1 MKDTPKPRQIEIFR
15 LLMTS
20 GVPLDINLLKE
31 KLQKSERTIR
41 YDIQDL
47 KRICQEYGIEIGY
60 LTKKGYFIPAAQ
72 KPECSALLVQ
82 WDSGG
87 KNSFVDDEEEKRFT
101 SLFFYLFVQKG
112 YVTAE
117 KLAEVYLASK
127 STLTRGLGRLE
138 EYFGNSFILEIR
150 KAQGYRLKGDEL
162 TLRKKAVELLA
173 ARFQGSYTADDW
185 FLLLPEELKS
195 KISIQNMRDIS
206 RSIRQVNGKYNIWI
220 SNTAYLNLM
229 SYCIAR
235 HVRLPVLESTGEK
248 PEEQEAYASELLRE
262 LSAEEKTRETAREL
276 SWLQEVLR
284 DYGISTEG
292 YRVKDEILK
301 RIMRRIMSY
310 LENGEERESFELQS
324 LRRDLEEHLKN
335 YLTMSGSDRQEE
347 ENAYVLQ
354 EIQEYY
360 YSYFQLAEKLA
371 EIIEDEIGQKLGVME
386 ICYLAVYLYKNG
398 IQAESERKNVMVVCA
413 TGKGLSHFLTL
424 RIKHVFPMLNV
435 VGQVS
440 PYQLLKASDLKGVD
454 FAISTIPLENSVV
467 PVVKISGVLLAEDI
481 QRIQDFLKYGK
492 LVDDIPMKQK
502 NEASFQAKPDITV
515 SAQLSQKNSGEN
527 LAEAAGTM
535 SNLIL
540 ALLEYVAKLPPQ
552 IRMSR
557 DAMLGLVIHM
567 SMAVKRWLSGEV
579 TEDPTGEFNQ
589 EYYRVKK
596 EYPDVFLIME
606 KFFEMAENTLQVRIP
621 ISERTAFFLYI
632 IEEE

>member
-1 MKDTPKPRQIEIFR
+1 MREIPKPRQIEIFR
-15 LLMTS
+15 QLMMA
-20 GVPLDINLLKE
+20 GVPLDIATLKE

-41 YDIQDL
+41 YDMQDL

-72 KPECSALLVQ
+72 KSDCSALLVQ
-82 WDSGG
+82 WDSGSKG
-87 KNSFVDDEEEKRFT
+87 SFVDGDEEQRFA
-101 SLFFYLFVQKG
+101 SLFFYLFSQKG

-138 EYFGNSFILEIR
+138 EYFGGSFRLDIR
-150 KAQGYRLKGDEL
+150 KAQGYRLEGDEL
-162 TLRKKAVELLA
+162 TLRKQAVKLLTKLCEEDSRGCNRQELQ
-173 ARFQGSYTADDW
+173 R
-185 FLLLPEELKS
+185 
-195 KISIQNMRDIS
+195 
-206 RSIRQVNGKYNIWI
+206 
-220 SNTAYLNLM
+220 
-229 SYCIAR
+229 
-235 HVRLPVLESTGEK
+235 
-248 PEEQEAYASELLRE
+248 
-262 LSAEEKTRETAREL
+262 LSA
-276 SWLQEVLR
+276 VLR
-284 DYGISTEG
+284 DYGVCTEG
-292 YRVKDEILK
+292 YRVRDEILE
-301 RIMRRIMSY
+301 RIMERIMSY

-454 FAISTIPLENSVV
+454 FAISTIPLENSMV

-552 IRMSR
+552 IRISR

-567 SMAVKRWLSGEV
+567 SMAVKRWLSWEV

>member
-87 KNSFVDDEEEKRFT
+87 KSSFVDGEEEKRFT

-138 EYFGNSFILEIR
+138 EYFGNSFTLEIR

-195 KISIQNMRDIS
+195 KISIQNIRDIS

-502 NEASFQAKPDITV
+502 N
-515 SAQLSQKNSGEN
+515 
-527 LAEAAGTM
+527 
-535 SNLIL
+535 
-540 ALLEYVAKLPPQ
+540 
-552 IRMSR
+552 
-557 DAMLGLVIHM
+557 
-567 SMAVKRWLSGEV
+567 
-579 TEDPTGEFNQ
+579 
-589 EYYRVKK
+589 
-596 EYPDVFLIME
+596 
-606 KFFEMAENTLQVRIP
+606 
-621 ISERTAFFLYI
+621 
-632 IEEE
+632 

>member
-195 KISIQNMRDIS
+195 KISIQNIRDIS

-535 SNLIL
+535 SDLIL

-621 ISERTAFFLYI
+621 ISEGTAFFLYI

>member
-195 KISIQNMRDIS
+195 KISIQNIRDIS

-492 LVDDIPMKQK
+492 LVDELPMKQK
-502 NEASFQAKPDITV
+502 NQASFQSKPEMPV
-515 SAQLSQKNSGEN
+515 SVQLQGQNSGKN

-535 SNLIL
+535 SDLIL

-552 IRMSR
+552 IRMGQ

>member
-87 KNSFVDDEEEKRFT
+87 KSSFVDGEEEKRFT

-138 EYFGNSFILEIR
+138 EYFGNSFTLEIR

-195 KISIQNMRDIS
+195 KISIQNIRDIS

-248 PEEQEAYASELLRE
+248 LEEQEAYASELLRE

-454 FAISTIPLENSVV
+454 FAISTIPLENSMV

-552 IRMSR
+552 IRISR

>member
-1 MKDTPKPRQIEIFR
+1 MREIPKPRQIEIFR
-15 LLMTS
+15 QLMMA
-20 GVPLDINLLKE
+20 GVPLDIATLKE

-41 YDIQDL
+41 YDMQDL

-72 KPECSALLVQ
+72 KPDCSALLVQ
-82 WDSGG
+82 WDSGSKG
-87 KNSFVDDEEEKRFT
+87 SFVDGDEEQRFA
-101 SLFFYLFVQKG
+101 SLFFYLFSQKG

-138 EYFGNSFILEIR
+138 EYFGGSFRLDIR
-150 KAQGYRLKGDEL
+150 KAQGYRLEGDEL
-162 TLRKKAVELLA
+162 TLRKQAVKLLTKLCEEDSRGCNRQELQ
-173 ARFQGSYTADDW
+173 R
-185 FLLLPEELKS
+185 
-195 KISIQNMRDIS
+195 
-206 RSIRQVNGKYNIWI
+206 
-220 SNTAYLNLM
+220 
-229 SYCIAR
+229 
-235 HVRLPVLESTGEK
+235 
-248 PEEQEAYASELLRE
+248 
-262 LSAEEKTRETAREL
+262 LSA
-276 SWLQEVLR
+276 VLR
-284 DYGISTEG
+284 DYGVCTEG
-292 YRVKDEILK
+292 YRVRDEILE
-301 RIMRRIMSY
+301 RIMERIMSY

-324 LRRDLEEHLKN
+324 LRRDLEEHIKN
-335 YLTMSGSDRQEE
+335 YLTMSEAEHQAE
-347 ENAYVLQ
+347 ENTYVLR

-360 YSYFQLAEKLA
+360 YSYFQLAGKLG
-371 EIIEDEIGQKLGVME
+371 EIIEEEIGQKLDVME

-454 FAISTIPLENSVV
+454 FAISTIPLENSLV

-492 LVDDIPMKQK
+492 LVDELPMKQK
-502 NEASFQAKPDITV
+502 NQASFQSKPEMPV
-515 SAQLSQKNSGEN
+515 SVQLQGQNSGKN

-535 SNLIL
+535 SDLIL

-552 IRMSR
+552 IRMGQ

-579 TEDPTGEFNQ
+579 TEDPNGEFNQ

-606 KFFEMAENTLQVRIP
+606 KFFEMAETTLQVRIP

>member
-87 KNSFVDDEEEKRFT
+87 KSSFVDGEEEKRFT

-195 KISIQNMRDIS
+195 KISIQNIRDIS

-235 HVRLPVLESTGEK
+235 HVRLPVLEGTGEK

>member
-87 KNSFVDDEEEKRFT
+87 KSSFVDGEEEKRFT

-138 EYFGNSFILEIR
+138 EYFGNSFTLEIR

-195 KISIQNMRDIS
+195 KISIQNIRDIS

-229 SYCIAR
+229 SYCVAR

-552 IRMSR
+552 IRISR

>member
-1 MKDTPKPRQIEIFR
+1 MREIPKPRQIEIFR
-15 LLMTS
+15 QLMMA
-20 GVPLDINLLKE
+20 GVPLDIATLKE

-41 YDIQDL
+41 YDMQDL

-72 KPECSALLVQ
+72 KPDCSALLVQ
-82 WDSGG
+82 WDSGSKG
-87 KNSFVDDEEEKRFT
+87 SFVDGDEEQRFA
-101 SLFFYLFVQKG
+101 SLFFYLFTQKG

-138 EYFGNSFILEIR
+138 EYFGGSFGLDIR
-150 KAQGYRLKGDEL
+150 KAQGYRLEGDEL
-162 TLRKKAVELLA
+162 TLRKQAVKLLT
-173 ARFQGSYTADDW
+173 ARFMGSYTAEDW
-185 FLLLPEELKS
+185 YLLLPEELKS
-195 KISIQNMRDIS
+195 RVTGQ
-206 RSIRQVNGKYNIWI
+206 SIRDMSQKIRQLNGKYNVWI
-220 SNTAYLNLM
+220 SNTVYLNLL
-229 SYCIAR
+229 SYCI
-235 HVRLPVLESTGEK
+235 VRQIRAAVLEESR
-248 PEEQEAYASELLRE
+248 EELDTEEGYPFELLTKLCEEESRGCNRQE
-262 LSAEEKTRETAREL
+262 LQWLSA
-276 SWLQEVLR
+276 VLR
-284 DYGISTEG
+284 DYGICTEG
-292 YRVKDEILK
+292 YRVRDEILE
-301 RIMRRIMSY
+301 RIMERIMSY

-324 LRRDLEEHLKN
+324 LRRDLEEHIKN
-335 YLTMSGSDRQEE
+335 YLTMSEAEHQAE
-347 ENAYVLQ
+347 ENTYVLR

-360 YSYFQLAEKLA
+360 YSYFQLAGKLG
-371 EIIEDEIGQKLGVME
+371 EIIEEEIGQKLDVME

-398 IQAESERKNVMVVCA
+398 IQAESERKNVLVVCA

-440 PYQLLKASDLKGVD
+440 PYQLLRASDLKNVD
-454 FAISTIPLENSVV
+454 FAISTIPLENSLV

-492 LVDDIPMKQK
+492 LVDELPMKQK
-502 NEASFQAKPDITV
+502 NQASFQSKPEMPV
-515 SAQLSQKNSGEN
+515 SVQLRGQNSGKN

-535 SNLIL
+535 SDLIL

-552 IRMSR
+552 IRMGQ

-606 KFFEMAENTLQVRIP
+606 KFFEMAETTLQVRIP

>member
-138 EYFGNSFILEIR
+138 EYFGNSFTLEIR

-195 KISIQNMRDIS
+195 KISIKNIRDIS

>member
-1 MKDTPKPRQIEIFR
+1 MREIPKPRQIEIFR
-15 LLMTS
+15 QLMMA
-20 GVPLDINLLKE
+20 GVPLDIATLKE

-41 YDIQDL
+41 YDMQDL

-72 KPECSALLVQ
+72 KPDCSALLVQ
-82 WDSGG
+82 WDSGSKG
-87 KNSFVDDEEEKRFT
+87 SFVDGDEEQRFA
-101 SLFFYLFVQKG
+101 SLFFYLFTQKG

-138 EYFGNSFILEIR
+138 EYFGGSFGLDIR
-150 KAQGYRLKGDEL
+150 KAQGYRLEGDEL
-162 TLRKKAVELLA
+162 TLRKQAVKLLT
-173 ARFQGSYTADDW
+173 ARFMGSYTAEDW
-185 FLLLPEELKS
+185 YLLLPEELKS
-195 KISIQNMRDIS
+195 RVTGQ
-206 RSIRQVNGKYNIWI
+206 SIRDMSQKIRQLNGKYNVWI
-220 SNTAYLNLM
+220 SNTVYLNLL
-229 SYCIAR
+229 SYCI
-235 HVRLPVLESTGEK
+235 VRQIRAAVLEESR
-248 PEEQEAYASELLRE
+248 EELDTEEGYPFELLTKLCEEESRGCNRQE
-262 LSAEEKTRETAREL
+262 LQWLSA
-276 SWLQEVLR
+276 VLR
-284 DYGISTEG
+284 DYGICTEG
-292 YRVKDEILK
+292 YRVRDEILE
-301 RIMRRIMSY
+301 RIMERIMSY

-324 LRRDLEEHLKN
+324 LRRDLEEHIKN
-335 YLTMSGSDRQEE
+335 YLTMSETEHQEE
-347 ENAYVLQ
+347 ENTYVLR

-360 YSYFQLAEKLA
+360 YSYFQLAGKLG
-371 EIIEDEIGQKLGVME
+371 EIIEEEIGQKLDVME

-398 IQAESERKNVMVVCA
+398 IQAESERKNVLVVCA

-440 PYQLLKASDLKGVD
+440 PYQLLRVSDLKNVD
-454 FAISTIPLENSVV
+454 FAISTIPLENSLV

-492 LVDDIPMKQK
+492 LVDELPMKQK
-502 NEASFQAKPDITV
+502 NQASFQSKPEMPV
-515 SAQLSQKNSGEN
+515 SVQLRGQNSGKN

-535 SNLIL
+535 SDLIL

-552 IRMSR
+552 IRMGQ

-606 KFFEMAENTLQVRIP
+606 KFFEMAETTLQVRIP

>member
-1 MKDTPKPRQIEIFR
+1 M
-15 LLMTS
+15 
-20 GVPLDINLLKE
+20 DISALKE

-41 YDIQDL
+41 YDIQEL
-47 KRICQEYGIEIGY
+47 KEICQNYGIEIHY
-60 LTKKGYFIPAAQ
+60 LTRKGYVIPVDQ
-72 KPECSALLVQ
+72 KAEGSALLMQ
-82 WDSGG
+82 WNVGNKAGFLDG
-87 KNSFVDDEEEKRFT
+87 EEEKRFA
-101 SLFFYLFVQKG
+101 SLFFYLLVQKG

-117 KLAEVYLASK
+117 KLADIYLASK
-127 STLTRGLGRLE
+127 STLTRGLGKLE
-138 EYFGNSFILEIR
+138 GYFGNSFTLDIR
-150 KAQGYRLKGDEL
+150 KAQGYRILGDEL
-162 TLRKKAVELLA
+162 ELRKKAVELLSV
-173 ARFQGSYTADDW
+173 RFRGSYKADEW
-185 FLLLPEELKS
+185 FLLLPEELKN
-195 KISIQNMRDIS
+195 KISIQHLRTIS

-229 SYCIAR
+229 SYCIVR
-235 HVRLPVLESTGEK
+235 HVRIPVIEESQKKLEEYHT
-248 PEEQEAYASELLRE
+248 YASEMLQE
-262 LSAEEKTRETAREL
+262 LSTEEGTGENQQEL
-276 SWLQEVLR
+276 LWLKEVLR
-284 DYGISTEG
+284 DYGICTEG

-301 RIMRRIMSY
+301 RIMERIMAY
-310 LENGEERESFELQS
+310 LENDEERGSFELQN

-335 YLTMSGSDRQEE
+335 YLTMSAADCQEE
-347 ENAYVLQ
+347 ENEFVLQ

-360 YSYFQLAEKLA
+360 YSHFQLAKKLA
-371 EIIEDEIGQKLGVME
+371 GIIEEEIGQKLGIME

-398 IQAESERKNVMVVCA
+398 IQAENGRKNVMVVCA
-413 TGKGLSHFLTL
+413 TGKGLSHFLAL

-440 PYQLLKASDLKGVD
+440 PYQLLKASDMKGVD

-492 LVDDIPMKQK
+492 LVDDLPMKQK
-502 NEASFQAKPDITV
+502 NQASFQAKTDTSI
-515 SAQLSQKNSGEN
+515 SAQLMGKTDRN

-540 ALLEYVAKLPPQ
+540 LLLEYVAKLPSQ
-552 IRMSR
+552 IQLSQ
-557 DAMLGLVIHM
+557 DAMLGMVIHM
-567 SMAVKRWLSGEV
+567 SMAVKRWLSGEPA
-579 TEDPTGEFNQ
+579 EDPAGEFRQ

-606 KFFEMAENTLQVRIP
+606 KFFETVENTLQVRIS

>member
-1 MKDTPKPRQIEIFR
+1 MREIPKPRQIEIFR
-15 LLMTS
+15 QLMMA
-20 GVPLDINLLKE
+20 GVPLDIATLKE

-41 YDIQDL
+41 YDMQDL

-72 KPECSALLVQ
+72 KPGCSTLLVQ
-82 WDSGG
+82 WDSGSKG
-87 KNSFVDDEEEKRFT
+87 SFVDGDEEQRFA
-101 SLFFYLFVQKG
+101 SLFFYLFTQKG

-138 EYFGNSFILEIR
+138 EYFGGSFGLDIR
-150 KAQGYRLKGDEL
+150 KAQGYRLEGDEL
-162 TLRKKAVELLA
+162 TLRKQAVKLLT
-173 ARFQGSYTADDW
+173 ARFMGSYTAEDW
-185 FLLLPEELKS
+185 YLLLPEELKS
-195 KISIQNMRDIS
+195 RVTGQ
-206 RSIRQVNGKYNIWI
+206 SIRDMSRKIRQLNGKYNVWI
-220 SNTAYLNLM
+220 SNTVYLNLL
-229 SYCIAR
+229 SYCI
-235 HVRLPVLESTGEK
+235 VRQIRAAVLEESR
-248 PEEQEAYASELLRE
+248 EELNAEEGYPFELLTKLCEEESRGCNRQE
-262 LSAEEKTRETAREL
+262 LQWLSA
-276 SWLQEVLR
+276 VLR
-284 DYGISTEG
+284 DYGVCTEG
-292 YRVKDEILK
+292 YRVRDEILD
-301 RIMRRIMSY
+301 RIMDRIMSY

-324 LRRDLEEHLKN
+324 LRRDLEEHIKN
-335 YLTMSGSDRQEE
+335 YLTMSEAEHQAE
-347 ENAYVLQ
+347 ENTYVLR

-360 YSYFQLAEKLA
+360 YSYFQLAGKLG
-371 EIIEDEIGQKLGVME
+371 EIIEEEIGQKLDVME

-398 IQAESERKNVMVVCA
+398 IQAESERKNVLVVCA

-440 PYQLLKASDLKGVD
+440 PYQLLRASDLKNVD
-454 FAISTIPLENSVV
+454 FAISTIPLENSLV

-492 LVDDIPMKQK
+492 LVDELPMKQK
-502 NEASFQAKPDITV
+502 NQASFQSKPEVPV
-515 SAQLSQKNSGEN
+515 SVQLQGQNSGKN

-535 SNLIL
+535 SDLIL

-552 IRMSR
+552 IRMGQ

-606 KFFEMAENTLQVRIP
+606 KFFEMAETTLQVRIP

>member
-87 KNSFVDDEEEKRFT
+87 KSSFVDGEEEKRFT

-195 KISIQNMRDIS
+195 KISIQNIRDIS

>member
-1 MKDTPKPRQIEIFR
+1 MREIPKPRQIEIFR
-15 LLMTS
+15 QLMMA
-20 GVPLDINLLKE
+20 GVPLDIATLKE

-41 YDIQDL
+41 YDMQDL

-72 KPECSALLVQ
+72 KPDCSALLVQ
-82 WDSGG
+82 WDSGSKG
-87 KNSFVDDEEEKRFT
+87 SFVDGDEEQRFA
-101 SLFFYLFVQKG
+101 SLFFYLFTQKG

-138 EYFGNSFILEIR
+138 EYFGGSFGLDIR
-150 KAQGYRLKGDEL
+150 KAQGYRLEGDEL
-162 TLRKKAVELLA
+162 TLRKQAVKLLT
-173 ARFQGSYTADDW
+173 ARFMGSYTAEDW
-185 FLLLPEELKS
+185 YLLLPEELKS
-195 KISIQNMRDIS
+195 RVTGQ
-206 RSIRQVNGKYNIWI
+206 SIRDMSRKIRQLNGKYNVWI
-220 SNTAYLNLM
+220 SNTVYLNLL
-229 SYCIAR
+229 SYCI
-235 HVRLPVLESTGEK
+235 VRQIRAAVLEESR
-248 PEEQEAYASELLRE
+248 EELNAEEGYPFELLTKLCEEESRGCNRQE
-262 LSAEEKTRETAREL
+262 LQWLSA
-276 SWLQEVLR
+276 VLR
-284 DYGISTEG
+284 DYGVCTEG
-292 YRVKDEILK
+292 YRVRDEILE
-301 RIMRRIMSY
+301 RIMERIMSY

-324 LRRDLEEHLKN
+324 LRRDLEEHIKN
-335 YLTMSGSDRQEE
+335 YLTMSEAEHQAE
-347 ENAYVLQ
+347 ENTYVLR

-360 YSYFQLAEKLA
+360 YSYFQLAGKLG
-371 EIIEDEIGQKLGVME
+371 EIIEEEIGQKLDVME

-398 IQAESERKNVMVVCA
+398 IQAESERKNVLVVCA

-440 PYQLLKASDLKGVD
+440 PYQLLRVSDLKNVD
-454 FAISTIPLENSVV
+454 FAISTIPLENSLV

-492 LVDDIPMKQK
+492 LVDELPMKQK
-502 NEASFQAKPDITV
+502 NQASFQSKPEMPV
-515 SAQLSQKNSGEN
+515 SVQLRGQNSGKN

-535 SNLIL
+535 SDLIL

-552 IRMSR
+552 IRMGQ

-606 KFFEMAENTLQVRIP
+606 KFFEMAETTLQVRIP

>member
-87 KNSFVDDEEEKRFT
+87 KSSFVDGEEEKRFT

-138 EYFGNSFILEIR
+138 EYFGNSFTLEIR

-162 TLRKKAVELLA
+162 TLRKKAVELLE

-195 KISIQNMRDIS
+195 KISIQNIRDIS
-206 RSIRQVNGKYNIWI
+206 RSIRQVNGKYIIWI

-589 EYYRVKK
+589 KYYRVKK

>member
-195 KISIQNMRDIS
+195 KISIQNIRDIS

-492 LVDDIPMKQK
+492 MVDELPMKQK
-502 NEASFQAKPDITV
+502 NQASFQSKPEMPV
-515 SAQLSQKNSGEN
+515 SVQLQGQNSGKN

-535 SNLIL
+535 SDLIL

-552 IRMSR
+552 IRMGQ

-579 TEDPTGEFNQ
+579 TEDPNGEFNQ

-596 EYPDVFLIME
+596 ESPDVFLIME
-606 KFFEMAENTLQVRIP
+606 KFFEMVENTLQVRIP

>member
-1 MKDTPKPRQIEIFR
+1 MREIPKPRQIEIFR
-15 LLMTS
+15 QLMMA
-20 GVPLDINLLKE
+20 GVPLDIATLKE

-41 YDIQDL
+41 YDMQDL

-72 KPECSALLVQ
+72 KPDCSALLVQ
-82 WDSGG
+82 WDSGSKG
-87 KNSFVDDEEEKRFT
+87 SFVDGDEEQRFA
-101 SLFFYLFVQKG
+101 SLFFYLFTQKG

-138 EYFGNSFILEIR
+138 EYFGGSFRLDIR
-150 KAQGYRLKGDEL
+150 KAQGYRLEGDEL
-162 TLRKKAVELLA
+162 TLRKQAVKLLT
-173 ARFQGSYTADDW
+173 ARFMGSYTAEDW
-185 FLLLPEELKS
+185 YLLLPEELKS
-195 KISIQNMRDIS
+195 RVTGQ
-206 RSIRQVNGKYNIWI
+206 SIRDMSQKIRQLNGKYNVWI
-220 SNTAYLNLM
+220 SNTVYLNLL
-229 SYCIAR
+229 SYCI
-235 HVRLPVLESTGEK
+235 VRQIRTAVLEESR
-248 PEEQEAYASELLRE
+248 EELDTEEGYPFELLTKLCEEESRGCNRQE
-262 LSAEEKTRETAREL
+262 LQWLSA
-276 SWLQEVLR
+276 VLR
-284 DYGISTEG
+284 DYGICTEG
-292 YRVKDEILK
+292 YRVRDEILE
-301 RIMRRIMSY
+301 RIMERIMSY

-324 LRRDLEEHLKN
+324 LRRDLEEHIKN
-335 YLTMSGSDRQEE
+335 YLTMSEAEHQAE
-347 ENAYVLQ
+347 ENTYVLR

-360 YSYFQLAEKLA
+360 YSYFQLAGKLG
-371 EIIEDEIGQKLGVME
+371 EIIEEEIGQKLDVME

-398 IQAESERKNVMVVCA
+398 IQAESERKNVLVVCA

-440 PYQLLKASDLKGVD
+440 PYQLLRVSDLKNVD
-454 FAISTIPLENSVV
+454 FAISTIPLENSLV

-492 LVDDIPMKQK
+492 LVDELPMKQK
-502 NEASFQAKPDITV
+502 NQASFQSKPEMPV
-515 SAQLSQKNSGEN
+515 SVQLRGQNSGKN

-535 SNLIL
+535 SDLIL

-552 IRMSR
+552 IRMGQ

-606 KFFEMAENTLQVRIP
+606 KFFEMAETTLQVRIP

>member
-87 KNSFVDDEEEKRFT
+87 KSSFVDGEEEKRFT

-138 EYFGNSFILEIR
+138 EYFGNSFTLEIR

-195 KISIQNMRDIS
+195 KISIQNIRDIS

-589 EYYRVKK
+589 KYYRVKK

>member
-1 MKDTPKPRQIEIFR
+1 MREIPKPRQIEIFR
-15 LLMTS
+15 QLMMA
-20 GVPLDINLLKE
+20 GVPLDIATLKE

-41 YDIQDL
+41 YDMQDL

-72 KPECSALLVQ
+72 KPDCSALLVQ
-82 WDSGG
+82 WDSGSKG
-87 KNSFVDDEEEKRFT
+87 SFVDGDEEQRFA
-101 SLFFYLFVQKG
+101 SLFFYLFTQKG

-138 EYFGNSFILEIR
+138 EYFGGSFGLDIR
-150 KAQGYRLKGDEL
+150 KAQGYRLEGDEL
-162 TLRKKAVELLA
+162 TLRKQAVKLLT
-173 ARFQGSYTADDW
+173 ARFMGSYTAEDW
-185 FLLLPEELKS
+185 YLLLPEELKS
-195 KISIQNMRDIS
+195 RVTGQ
-206 RSIRQVNGKYNIWI
+206 SIRDMSRKIRQLNGKYNVWI
-220 SNTAYLNLM
+220 SNTVYLNLL
-229 SYCIAR
+229 SYCI
-235 HVRLPVLESTGEK
+235 VRQIRAAVLEESR
-248 PEEQEAYASELLRE
+248 EELNAEEGYPFELLTKLCEEESRGCNRQE
-262 LSAEEKTRETAREL
+262 LQWLSA
-276 SWLQEVLR
+276 VLR
-284 DYGISTEG
+284 DYGVCTEG
-292 YRVKDEILK
+292 YRVRDEILE
-301 RIMRRIMSY
+301 RIMERIMSY

-324 LRRDLEEHLKN
+324 LRRDLEEHIKN
-335 YLTMSGSDRQEE
+335 YLTMSEAEHQAE
-347 ENAYVLQ
+347 ENTYVLR

-360 YSYFQLAEKLA
+360 YSYFQLAGKLG
-371 EIIEDEIGQKLGVME
+371 EIIEEEIGQKLDVME

-398 IQAESERKNVMVVCA
+398 IQAESERKNVLVVCA

-440 PYQLLKASDLKGVD
+440 PYQLLRVSDLKNVD
-454 FAISTIPLENSVV
+454 FAISTIPLENSLV

-492 LVDDIPMKQK
+492 LVDELPMKQK
-502 NEASFQAKPDITV
+502 NQASFQSKPEMRV
-515 SAQLSQKNSGEN
+515 SVQLRGQNSGKN

-535 SNLIL
+535 SDLIL

-552 IRMSR
+552 IRMGQ

-606 KFFEMAENTLQVRIP
+606 KFFEMAETTLQVRIP

>member
-1 MKDTPKPRQIEIFR
+1 
-15 LLMTS
+15 
-20 GVPLDINLLKE
+20 
-31 KLQKSERTIR
+31 
-41 YDIQDL
+41 
-47 KRICQEYGIEIGY
+47 
-60 LTKKGYFIPAAQ
+60 
-72 KPECSALLVQ
+72 
-82 WDSGG
+82 
-87 KNSFVDDEEEKRFT
+87 
-101 SLFFYLFVQKG
+101 
-112 YVTAE
+112 
-117 KLAEVYLASK
+117 
-127 STLTRGLGRLE
+127 
-138 EYFGNSFILEIR
+138 
-150 KAQGYRLKGDEL
+150 
-162 TLRKKAVELLA
+162 
-173 ARFQGSYTADDW
+173 
-185 FLLLPEELKS
+185 
-195 KISIQNMRDIS
+195 
-206 RSIRQVNGKYNIWI
+206 
-220 SNTAYLNLM
+220 
-229 SYCIAR
+229 
-235 HVRLPVLESTGEK
+235 
-248 PEEQEAYASELLRE
+248 
-262 LSAEEKTRETAREL
+262 
-276 SWLQEVLR
+276 
-284 DYGISTEG
+284 
-292 YRVKDEILK
+292 
-301 RIMRRIMSY
+301 MSY

-567 SMAVKRWLSGEV
+567 SMAVKRWLFGEV

-606 KFFEMAENTLQVRIP
+606 KFFEMVENTLQVRIP

>member
-1 MKDTPKPRQIEIFR
+1 MREIPKPRQIEIFR
-15 LLMTS
+15 QLMMA
-20 GVPLDINLLKE
+20 GVPLDIATLKE

-41 YDIQDL
+41 YDMQDL

-72 KPECSALLVQ
+72 KPDCSALLVQ
-82 WDSGG
+82 WDSGSKG
-87 KNSFVDDEEEKRFT
+87 SFVDGDEEQRFA
-101 SLFFYLFVQKG
+101 SLFFYLFSQKG

-138 EYFGNSFILEIR
+138 EYFGGSFRLDIR
-150 KAQGYRLKGDEL
+150 KAQGYRLEGDEL
-162 TLRKKAVELLA
+162 TLRKQAVKLLTKLCEEDSRGCNRQELQ
-173 ARFQGSYTADDW
+173 R
-185 FLLLPEELKS
+185 
-195 KISIQNMRDIS
+195 
-206 RSIRQVNGKYNIWI
+206 
-220 SNTAYLNLM
+220 
-229 SYCIAR
+229 
-235 HVRLPVLESTGEK
+235 
-248 PEEQEAYASELLRE
+248 
-262 LSAEEKTRETAREL
+262 LSA
-276 SWLQEVLR
+276 VLR
-284 DYGISTEG
+284 DYGVCTEG
-292 YRVKDEILK
+292 YRVRDEILE
-301 RIMRRIMSY
+301 RIMERIMSY

-454 FAISTIPLENSVV
+454 FAISTIPLENSLV

-492 LVDDIPMKQK
+492 LVDELPMKQK
-502 NEASFQAKPDITV
+502 NQASFQSKPEMPV
-515 SAQLSQKNSGEN
+515 SVQLQGQNSGKN

-535 SNLIL
+535 SDLIL

-552 IRMSR
+552 IRMGQ

-579 TEDPTGEFNQ
+579 TEDPNGEFNQ

-606 KFFEMAENTLQVRIP
+606 KFFEMSETTLQVRIP

>member
-195 KISIQNMRDIS
+195 KISIQNIRDIS

-235 HVRLPVLESTGEK
+235 HVRLPVLEGTGEK

>member
-1 MKDTPKPRQIEIFR
+1 MKDTPKLRQIEIFR

-87 KNSFVDDEEEKRFT
+87 KSSFVDGEEEKRFT

-138 EYFGNSFILEIR
+138 EYFGNSFTLEIR

-195 KISIQNMRDIS
+195 KISIQNIRDIS

-552 IRMSR
+552 IRISR
-557 DAMLGLVIHM
+557 DAMLGLVVHM

>member
-87 KNSFVDDEEEKRFT
+87 KSSFVDGEEEKRFT

-138 EYFGNSFILEIR
+138 EYFGNSFTLEIR

-195 KISIQNMRDIS
+195 KISIQNIRDIS

-248 PEEQEAYASELLRE
+248 LEEQEAYASELLRE

-454 FAISTIPLENSVV
+454 FAISTILLENSMV

-515 SAQLSQKNSGEN
+515 SAQLSQKNYGEN

-552 IRMSR
+552 IRISR

>member
-195 KISIQNMRDIS
+195 KISIPNIRDIS

-552 IRMSR
+552 IRISR

>member
-87 KNSFVDDEEEKRFT
+87 KSSFVDGEEEKRFT

-138 EYFGNSFILEIR
+138 EYFGNSFTLEIR

-162 TLRKKAVELLA
+162 TLRKKAVELLE

-195 KISIQNMRDIS
+195 KISIQNIRDIS

-589 EYYRVKK
+589 KYYRVKK

-606 KFFEMAENTLQVRIP
+606 KFFEMAGNTLQVRIP

>member
-185 FLLLPEELKS
+185 FLLLLEELKS
-195 KISIQNMRDIS
+195 KISIQNIRDIS
-206 RSIRQVNGKYNIWI
+206 RSIRQVNEKYNIWI

-589 EYYRVKK
+589 KYYRVKK

>member
-1 MKDTPKPRQIEIFR
+1 MREIPKPRQIEIFR
-15 LLMTS
+15 QLMMA
-20 GVPLDINLLKE
+20 GVPLDIATLKE

-41 YDIQDL
+41 YDMQDL

-72 KPECSALLVQ
+72 KPDCSALLVQ
-82 WDSGG
+82 WDSGSKG
-87 KNSFVDDEEEKRFT
+87 SFVDGDEEQRFA
-101 SLFFYLFVQKG
+101 SLFFYLFSQKG

-138 EYFGNSFILEIR
+138 EYFGGSFRLDIR
-150 KAQGYRLKGDEL
+150 KAQGYRLEGDEL
-162 TLRKKAVELLA
+162 TLRKQAVKLLTKLCEEDSRGCNRQELQ
-173 ARFQGSYTADDW
+173 R
-185 FLLLPEELKS
+185 
-195 KISIQNMRDIS
+195 
-206 RSIRQVNGKYNIWI
+206 
-220 SNTAYLNLM
+220 
-229 SYCIAR
+229 
-235 HVRLPVLESTGEK
+235 
-248 PEEQEAYASELLRE
+248 
-262 LSAEEKTRETAREL
+262 LSA
-276 SWLQEVLR
+276 VLR
-284 DYGISTEG
+284 DYGVCTEG
-292 YRVKDEILK
+292 YRVRDEILE
-301 RIMRRIMSY
+301 RIMERIMSY

-454 FAISTIPLENSVV
+454 FAISTIPLENSLV

-492 LVDDIPMKQK
+492 LVDELPMKQK
-502 NEASFQAKPDITV
+502 NQASFQSKPEMPV
-515 SAQLSQKNSGEN
+515 SVQLQGQNSGKN

-535 SNLIL
+535 SDLIL

-552 IRMSR
+552 IRMGQ

-579 TEDPTGEFNQ
+579 TEDPNGEFNQ

-606 KFFEMAENTLQVRIP
+606 KFFEMAETTLQVRIP

>member
-87 KNSFVDDEEEKRFT
+87 KNSFVNDEEEKRFT

-195 KISIQNMRDIS
+195 KISIQNIRDIS

-492 LVDDIPMKQK
+492 LVDELPMKQK
-502 NEASFQAKPDITV
+502 NQASFQSKPEMPV
-515 SAQLSQKNSGEN
+515 SVQLQGQNSGKN

-535 SNLIL
+535 SDLIL

-552 IRMSR
+552 IRMGQ

>member
-195 KISIQNMRDIS
+195 KISIQNIRDIS

-552 IRMSR
+552 IRISR

>member
-87 KNSFVDDEEEKRFT
+87 KSSFVDGEEEKRFT

-138 EYFGNSFILEIR
+138 EYFGNSFTLEIR

-195 KISIQNMRDIS
+195 KISIQNIRDIS

-310 LENGEERESFELQS
+310 LENGEERESFEIQS

-589 EYYRVKK
+589 KYYRVKK

>member
-162 TLRKKAVELLA
+162 ILRKKAVELLA

-195 KISIQNMRDIS
+195 KISIQNIRDIS

-567 SMAVKRWLSGEV
+567 SMAVKRWLFGEV

-606 KFFEMAENTLQVRIP
+606 KFFEMVENTLQVRIP

>member
-1 MKDTPKPRQIEIFR
+1 MREIPKPRQIEIFR
-15 LLMTS
+15 QLMMAS
-20 GVPLDINLLKE
+20 VPLDIATLKE

-41 YDIQDL
+41 YDMQDL

-72 KPECSALLVQ
+72 KPDCSALLVQ
-82 WDSGG
+82 WDSGSKG
-87 KNSFVDDEEEKRFT
+87 SFVDGDEEQRFA
-101 SLFFYLFVQKG
+101 SLFFYLFTQKG

-138 EYFGNSFILEIR
+138 EYFGGSFGLDIR
-150 KAQGYRLKGDEL
+150 KAQGYRLEGDEL
-162 TLRKKAVELLA
+162 TLRKQAVKLLT
-173 ARFQGSYTADDW
+173 ARFMGSYTAEDW
-185 FLLLPEELKS
+185 YLLLPEELKS
-195 KISIQNMRDIS
+195 RVTGQ
-206 RSIRQVNGKYNIWI
+206 SIRDMSQKIRQLNGKYNVWI
-220 SNTAYLNLM
+220 SNTVYLNLL
-229 SYCIAR
+229 SYCI
-235 HVRLPVLESTGEK
+235 VRQIRTAVLEESR
-248 PEEQEAYASELLRE
+248 EELDTEEGYPFELLTKLCEEESRGCNRQE
-262 LSAEEKTRETAREL
+262 LQWLSA
-276 SWLQEVLR
+276 VLR
-284 DYGISTEG
+284 DYGICTEG
-292 YRVKDEILK
+292 YRVRDEILE
-301 RIMRRIMSY
+301 RIMERIMSY

-324 LRRDLEEHLKN
+324 LRRDLEEHIKN
-335 YLTMSGSDRQEE
+335 YLTMSETEHQEE
-347 ENAYVLQ
+347 ENTYVLR

-360 YSYFQLAEKLA
+360 YSYFQLAGKLG
-371 EIIEDEIGQKLGVME
+371 EIIEEEIGQKLDVME

-398 IQAESERKNVMVVCA
+398 IQAESERKNVLVVCA

-440 PYQLLKASDLKGVD
+440 PYQLLRASDLKNVD
-454 FAISTIPLENSVV
+454 FAISTIPLENSLV

-492 LVDDIPMKQK
+492 LVDELPMKQK
-502 NEASFQAKPDITV
+502 NQASFQSKPEMPV
-515 SAQLSQKNSGEN
+515 SVQLRGQNSGKN

-535 SNLIL
+535 SDLIL

-552 IRMSR
+552 IRMGQ
-557 DAMLGLVIHM
+557 DAMLGLVVHM

-606 KFFEMAENTLQVRIP
+606 KFFEMAETTLQVRIP

>member
-1 MKDTPKPRQIEIFR
+1 MREIPKPRQIEIFR
-15 LLMTS
+15 QLMMA
-20 GVPLDINLLKE
+20 GVPLDIATLKE

-41 YDIQDL
+41 YDMQDL

-72 KPECSALLVQ
+72 KPDCSALLVQ
-82 WDSGG
+82 WDSGSKG
-87 KNSFVDDEEEKRFT
+87 SFVDGDEEQRFA
-101 SLFFYLFVQKG
+101 SLFFYLFTQKG

-138 EYFGNSFILEIR
+138 EYFGGSFGLDIR
-150 KAQGYRLKGDEL
+150 KAQGYRLEGDEL
-162 TLRKKAVELLA
+162 TLRKQAVKLLT
-173 ARFQGSYTADDW
+173 ARFMGSYTAEDW
-185 FLLLPEELKS
+185 YLLLPEELKS
-195 KISIQNMRDIS
+195 RVTGQ
-206 RSIRQVNGKYNIWI
+206 SIRDMSRKIRQLNGKYNVWI
-220 SNTAYLNLM
+220 SNTVYLNLL
-229 SYCIAR
+229 SYCI
-235 HVRLPVLESTGEK
+235 VRQIRAAVLEESR
-248 PEEQEAYASELLRE
+248 EELDTEEGYPFELLTKLCEEESRGCNRQE
-262 LSAEEKTRETAREL
+262 LQWLSA
-276 SWLQEVLR
+276 VLR
-284 DYGISTEG
+284 DYGICTEG
-292 YRVKDEILK
+292 YRVRDEILE
-301 RIMRRIMSY
+301 RIMERIMSY

-324 LRRDLEEHLKN
+324 LRRDLEEHIKN
-335 YLTMSGSDRQEE
+335 YLTMSETEHQEE
-347 ENAYVLQ
+347 ENTYVLR

-360 YSYFQLAEKLA
+360 YSYFQLAGKLG
-371 EIIEDEIGQKLGVME
+371 EIIEDEIGQKLDVME

-398 IQAESERKNVMVVCA
+398 IQAESERKNVLVVCA

-440 PYQLLKASDLKGVD
+440 PYQLLRVSDLKNVD
-454 FAISTIPLENSVV
+454 FAISTIPLENSLV

-492 LVDDIPMKQK
+492 LVDELPMKQK
-502 NEASFQAKPDITV
+502 NQASFQSKPEMPV
-515 SAQLSQKNSGEN
+515 SVQLRGQNSGKN

-535 SNLIL
+535 SDLIL

-552 IRMSR
+552 IRMGQ

-606 KFFEMAENTLQVRIP
+606 KFFEMAETTLQVRIP